1 VSKVIGVELIEE
13 AVLNARENVKL
24 NASKFE
30 GK

>member
-13 AVLNARENVKL
+13 AVFNARENVDL